1 MENTIIG
8 PSFPSELEA
17 GGLLG
22 LPFSW
27 SAAGV
32 LRFGDSITESQRAA
46 VLAVLDAH
54 DTTALAPAVVPDT
67 VTKYQACVVLAR
79 HGLLDEV
86 DAFFASMVTSD
97 PRRLAWQMAAAVHR
111 HSDSTLAA
119 IAHLGLSEG
128 QADAMFIEGAQ
139 VE

>member
-1 MENTIIG
+1 MPYIDPTGVNPG
-8 PSFPSELEA
+8 WSEEPQP
-17 GGLLG
+17 GFGL
-22 LPFSW
+22 
-27 SAAGV
+27 
-32 LRFGDSITESQRAA
+32 
-46 VLAVLDAH
+46 
-54 DTTALAPAVVPDT
+54 TAWADEPPAVSVVPVS

-119 IAHLGLSEG
+119 IAHLGLSEA
-128 QADAMFIEGAQ
+128 QADGMFIEAAQ